1 MLLSSTSH
9 LEKTTLHSTKPIL
22 SPTPLKRQKSL
33 THAWNVEK
41 KVIRKN
47 VVQRQFSQT
56 KYITKGTEGNAISF
70 SGLNDLSTIPST
82 LKEILESKN
91 KESKSEKNHVSVKG
105 KLK

>member
-1 MLLSSTSH
+1 MLPNSTSH
-9 LEKTTLHSTKPIL
+9 LEKTTLHPTKPTL
-22 SPTPLKRQKSL
+22 SPTPLKRQKSP

-56 KYITKGTEGNAISF
+56 KIITKGTEGNAISF
-70 SGLNDLSTIPST
+70 SDLNDLSTIPST

-91 KESKSEKNHVSVKG
+91 KENKSEQNHISVKG

>member
-9 LEKTTLHSTKPIL
+9 LEKTTLHPTKPIL

-41 KVIRKN
+41 KKKKKN

-91 KESKSEKNHVSVKG
+91 KENKSEKNHVSVKG

>member
-1 MLLSSTSH
+1 MLLSSTSY
-9 LEKTTLHSTKPIL
+9 LEKTTLHPTKPIL

-33 THAWNVEK
+33 THTWNVEK

-91 KESKSEKNHVSVKG
+91 KENKSEKNHVSVKG